1 MDVQAAIG
9 TPVLAIAPGKVSDP
23 RASWGYGELSEGLAL
38 DGMHYVHMRVGRDAR
53 DKPLNDPRFLV
64 ARNGKGAPQAV
75 RIKRGTR
82 FVVGETLGTVNR
94 MAHVHLEYKPNGG
107 ALNPLRLPFKEFEDT
122 IRPQIHRIAVVDDKG
137 TPLTEQRDGRLLIQR
152 RLGQVQIVVDASDQI
167 DGNQARRR
175 LGLYKLGYQLLNQD
189 GEIIPGMTEP
199 IITQKYDRL
208 PRNRDAVK
216 LAYAASSG
224 ITVHGASE
232 TRFAYAINN
241 RLLNGKLTPG
251 GWKVGELGPG
261 NYILRITA
269 EDFAGNAADRGR
281 DLPITI
287 N

>member
-1 MDVQAAIG
+1 M
-9 TPVLAIAPGKVSDP
+9 
-23 RASWGYGELSEGLAL
+23 
-38 DGMHYVHMRVGRDAR
+38 
-53 DKPLNDPRFLV
+53 
-64 ARNGKGAPQAV
+64 